1 MYIPCRGT
9 KTRTFQFKINPP
21 DFPTYADFR
30 TKKIIGVISY
40 IIGEITKKNMKIYL
54 YDTDT
59 DCIGTGTLSSAY
71 IQTQLDAAAGQD
83 VDVHISSAGGSAF
96 DAIAIYDLLK
106 KYPGNVTIY
115 IDALAASAASI
126 VAMAGQN
133 IIMSKYALLMIHK
146 PMVGSGGNADE
157 LLKDIQMLNVVQSRL
172 AQIYMDKTGLDGVT
186 VNSLIDSV
194 TWMTADQA
202 LDLGFI
208 DQIEDYTEAISNS
221 AIIKKYTSTAPAI
234 YQRCINKILNT
245 NTNMNIENR
254 ELIDKTTSVLDKI
267 MNFFKKVINKQTI
280 TDKGTLHHAG
290 ELDEGTEVY
299 QDEDMDTPAAS
310 DCYTT
315 SSGQKIIVKGGK
327 VQKVAPPATDAEPDA
342 DDDDDNLPDSLFGN
356 AKNKS
361 EVQNRVKAIKAKLHA
376 QNALLAEAKAAL
388 EAANTRLDKTREEV
402 KNEIRSD
409 FIPPAGG
416 SRRSSKAKTEPIP
429 FFAPQTTLAQNAVK
443 KAISK

>member
-1 MYIPCRGT
+1 M
-9 KTRTFQFKINPP
+9 
-21 DFPTYADFR
+21 
-30 TKKIIGVISY
+30 SY
-40 IIGEITKKNMKIYL
+40 KIYL

-59 DCIGTGTLSSAY
+59 DCIGTGTLSSAF
-71 IQTQLDAAAGQD
+71 IQTQLETAAGQD
-83 VDVHISSAGGSAF
+83 LDVHISSAGGSAF

-133 IIMSKYALLMIHK
+133 TIMSKYALLMIHK
-146 PMVGSGGNADE
+146 PMIGTGGNADE

-186 VNSLIDSV
+186 INSLIDSV

-208 DQIEDYTEAISNS
+208 DQIEDYDQAISNS
-221 AIIKKYTSTAPAI
+221 VIIKKYTRTAPAI
-234 YQRCINKILNT
+234 YQRCINQILNI

-267 MNFFKKVINKQTI
+267 MNFFKKVVNKQTI

-299 QDEDMDTPAAS
+299 QDEDMSTPATT

-315 SSGQKIIVKGGK
+315 SSGQKVTVKGGK
-327 VQKVAPPATDAEPDA
+327 VQKMTAPATDPDVDPDA
-342 DDDDDNLPDSLFGN
+342 DDDDDNTPESLFGSP
-356 AKNKS
+356 KKKT

-388 EAANTRLDKTREEV
+388 EIANIRLNKTREEV

-409 FIPPAGG
+409 FTPEG
-416 SRRSSKAKTEPIP
+416 SRRSSKAKTETVP